1 MLDLLYIGFFLLIS
15 PSACDCPDFKTQDVK
30 VLIAHFL
37 GLLMF
42 TLLLHDKKQFQAWL
56 VVFHHAKLKI
66 NANEAMTTIV
76 RWASVFQ

>member
-37 GLLMF
+37 GCWC
-42 TLLLHDKKQFQAWL
+42 LHCFC
-56 VVFHHAKLKI
+56 
-66 NANEAMTTIV
+66 MT
-76 RWASVFQ
+76 RNNFKHD